1 MTLCF
6 LFILDTFGARKPFFN
21 SKLNEKT
28 CAARRSPLVRR
39 RRCPP
44 SAARRPPSAPSRRR
58 RRRRRR
64 YPAPPPPARSERE
77 CPNNDAHFYVNIAA
91 DVLQLWCA
99 RMAPTQNARI
109 KTAFVNT
116 VLANAFATVTCT
128 HATPSR
134 VHSQPLDVPH
144 FIGFSSARNAGQCRT
159 YCKNAVRF
167 VPEGCM
173 WKTVSLTKV
182 AARTSRACATGAC
195 GTPALLPCCYWN
207 SLALTGAAA
216 SKGQA
221 RFATRKP

>member
-1 MTLCF
+1 
-6 LFILDTFGARKPFFN
+6 
-21 SKLNEKT
+21 
-28 CAARRSPLVRR
+28 
-39 RRCPP
+39 
-44 SAARRPPSAPSRRR
+44 
-58 RRRRRR
+58 
-64 YPAPPPPARSERE
+64 
-77 CPNNDAHFYVNIAA
+77 
-91 DVLQLWCA
+91 
-99 RMAPTQNARI
+99 MAPTQNARI

-167 VPEGCM
+167 VPEGCI

-221 RFATRKP
+221 HFATRKPRSYRTRLRLRNILSVRWAALRRIVKRTREVAGCICAAVVFKLLARA